1 MSALINDTPL
11 SESATVDEKAV
22 QPFPR
27 STKSYIEGSRPDIN
41 VPMRRIS
48 QHNTTGVS
56 GSSSNP
62 DILVYDTSGPYTDPK
77 SSIDLRKGLAGVRD
91 AWIDER
97 GDTETLSDLS
107 SQYGRA
113 RAADGELSRLNK
125 KPSYTGRYYDSIAD
139 IILNF
144 CFLLAFWYVTEI
156 SIIYML
162 LAFFGIQLQG
172 TVYNYYY
179 VILRNSVEGDSTSRI
194 FEDAA
199 PKALKGESQRTVNIF
214 YKIYNILYITFDKI
228 MYHLD
233 KNASESPPFP
243 KWFMTLVSMYGLG
256 FQLLFMSLML
266 TLNLQDYVIPFFIV
280 YSTLI
285 FVFVG
290 IRKKIL

>member
-1 MSALINDTPL
+1 MAKLPKEHQFLDL
-11 SESATVDEKAV
+11 SDYG
-22 QPFPR
+22 R
-27 STKSYIEGSRPDIN
+27 
-41 VPMRRIS
+41 
-48 QHNTTGVS
+48 
-56 GSSSNP
+56 
-62 DILVYDTSGPYTDPK
+62 TSGHWIANQLKDTRFTPIHVTTLFVFVGLFAIGCMLNGYYKTAAVFIILK
-77 SSIDLRKGLAGVRD
+77 SVID
-91 AWIDER
+91 
-97 GDTETLSDLS
+97 
-107 SQYGRA
+107 
-113 RAADGELSRLNK
+113 AADGELSRLNK

-144 CFLLAFWYVTEI
+144 CFLLAFWYVTDI

-162 LAFFGIQLQG
+162 IAFFGIQLQG

-179 VILRNSVEGDSTSRI
+179 VILRNAVEGDSTSRI

-233 KNASESPPFP
+233 KNASKSPPFP

-266 TLNLQDYVIPFFIV
+266 TLNLQKYVIPFFIA

-290 IRKKIL
+290 IRKKILKPF